1 MSARQPLG
9 FTLVELILVMAI
21 LGILA
26 WTAYPRF
33 AVVYEIEL
41 GAAAR
46 RLAADLRYAQGR
58 AITGRAV
65 HGVLFEPAA
74 GRYTVFTPD
83 PAHPVVDPADRARP
97 LRVDLE
103 SRGKHGG
110 VTLVSAAFGGTP
122 GVTFDPFGVPHDT
135 TGRELTAAGLV
146 VLRSGDA
153 SDTVAVAPG
162 TGRVTVR

>member
-1 MSARQPLG
+1 MSARHPLG
-9 FTLVELILVMAI
+9 FTLVELILVLAI

-33 AVVYEIEL
+33 AAVYEIEL

-58 AITGRAV
+58 SISARTV

-74 GRYTVFTPD
+74 GRYTVFAPD
-83 PAHPVVDPADRARP
+83 PAHPVPDPADRGRP
-97 LRVDLE
+97 LRVDFGPAG
-103 SRGKHGG
+103 RPGG
-110 VTLVSAAFGGTP
+110 IALASARFGGTP
-122 GVTFDPFGVPHDT
+122 GVTFDSFGVPRDAA
-135 TGRELTAAGLV
+135 GRELAAPGLV

-153 SDTVAVAPG
+153 ADTIAVAPA